1 MNTSCNTEQCKGAV
15 LLVERMT
22 GKQLTLPSL
31 KGILMIVSGKSIKF
45 RSTNLNVGIEI
56 EIPAKITQEGTAL
69 IRGDVLGSVLSNIQE
84 KEITFSLENENITI
98 TTTSSKQVIKS
109 LPSDDFPTLPLVEGE
124 KVVVDAKT
132 FSEGIRGVF
141 FSAAQTEIKPEIA
154 SVFVYSD
161 NQTIVFVATDSF
173 RLAEKKIKVKQ
184 SVDIPK
190 LLLPYKS
197 IPDIIKVLES
207 CTGTVTI
214 TFNKNQASFAT
225 NGVYFTTRIIDGG
238 FPDYRII
245 IPKEEKTKIVVLRQE
260 LLSLLKLSTMFVDTF
275 SQLTITIKPGE
286 KQVLLA
292 STNNDVGRSQAYLD
306 AAITGAEIEVVCNIK
321 YLLDV
326 FQSITEDSVTLS
338 FTEANK
344 AIVVRGVH
352 DNSFL
357 YLLMPSK
364 R

>member
-1 MNTSCNTEQCKGAV
+1 MNITCNTEQCKSAV

-31 KGILMIVSGKSIKF
+31 KGVLVLASGKSIKF

-56 EIPAKITQEGTAL
+56 EIPAKIIEEGTVL
-69 IRGDVLGSVLSNIQE
+69 IRGDVLGSVLSNIRE
-84 KEITFSLENENITI
+84 KELTLTLENENITI
-98 TTTSSKQVIKS
+98 STTSSKQVVKS
-109 LPSDDFPTLPLVEGE
+109 LPIDDFPTLPLVEGE
-124 KVVVDAKT
+124 KAVVDAKT
-132 FSEGIRGVF
+132 FSEGVRSVY
-141 FSAAQTEIKPEIA
+141 FSAAQTDIKPEIA

-161 NQTIVFVATDSF
+161 GPTIVFVATDSF
-173 RLAEKKIKVKQ
+173 RLAEKKIKAKQ
-184 SVDIPK
+184 PVDIPK
-190 LLLPYKS
+190 LLLPYKT
-197 IPDIIKVLES
+197 IPDILKVLES
-207 CTGTVTI
+207 CTGMVTI

-225 NGVYFTTRIIDGG
+225 SGMYFTTRLIDGG

-245 IPKEEKTKIVVLRQE
+245 IPKEEKTRIVVLRQD
-260 LLSLLKLSTMFVDTF
+260 LLSILKLSTMFVDTF
-275 SQLTITIKPGE
+275 SQLTIAIDPAQKHV
-286 KQVLLA
+286 VLT
-292 STNNDVGRSQAYLD
+292 STNNDIGRSQSELD
-306 AAITGAEIEVVCNIK
+306 AATTGAPIEVVCNIK

-326 FQSITEDSVTLS
+326 FQSITEDSVVMS

-352 DNSFL
+352 DTSFL